1 MKYFLKCLY
10 NFANFKGRARRK
22 EFWYF
27 VLYSG
32 IIIALWNLAWI
43 WFSNSISPKTV
54 NQYLQE
60 HIGVDALFVYPIVYV
75 LLVFPFVMVISRRVN
90 DTGIPFHV
98 FMKRIW
104 FIIGML
110 AIIAVLITKA
120 LSFFGNGDEIDFEA
134 LVVRFAIPILL
145 VPFCY
150 FFYCMVK
157 KGTPGDNPYGPDPRI
172 DDPIENARKIQRMD
186 DGNLESHSSDN
197 DFDPFAPKR

>member
-1 MKYFLKCLY
+1 MKYFLKCLC

-43 WFSNSISPKTV
+43 WFANSISPQTV
-54 NQYLQE
+54 NQYLQA
-60 HIGVDALFVYPIVYV
+60 HIGVDALFVYPIIYV
-75 LLVFPFVMVISRRVN
+75 ILVFPFVMVISRRVN

-104 FIIGML
+104 CIIGML

-120 LSFFGNGDEIDFEA
+120 LSFFGNGDEIDFEV
-134 LVVRFAIPILL
+134 LVERFAIL
-145 VPFCY
+145 
-150 FFYCMVK
+150 FYCMVK

-172 DDPIENARKIQRMD
+172 DDPIENARKIPRMD
-186 DGNLESHSSDN
+186 DGDSESHSLDN
-197 DFDPFAPKR
+197 DSDPFAPKR

>member
-1 MKYFLKCLY
+1 MKYFLKCIC

-32 IIIALWNLAWI
+32 IIIALWNVAWVC
-43 WFSNSISPKTV
+43 FSNSISPQTV
-54 NQYLQE
+54 NQYLQV
-60 HIGVDALFVYPIVYV
+60 HIGVDALFVYPIVYA

-110 AIIAVLITKA
+110 AIIAVLITKG
-120 LSFFGNGDEIDFEA
+120 LSFLGYDDIDFEV
-134 LVVRFAIPILL
+134 LVVRYAIPILI
-145 VPFCY
+145 VPLCY
-150 FFYCMVK
+150 FLYCMLK
-157 KGTPGDNPYGPDPRI
+157 KGTPGNNPFGPDPRI
-172 DDPIENARKIQRMD
+172 DDPIENARKIPRMD
-186 DGNLESHSSDN
+186 DGDIDPSSLDN
-197 DFDPFAPKR
+197 DFDPFAPKQ

>member
-22 EFWYF
+22 EFWFF
-27 VLYSG
+27 VLYSV

-43 WFSNSISPKTV
+43 WFSNSISPQTV

-60 HIGVDALFVYPIVYV
+60 HIGVDALFVYPLVYA
-75 LLVFPFVMVISRRVN
+75 LLVFPFVMVVSRRVN

-110 AIIAVLITKA
+110 AIIAVLIAKG
-120 LSFFGNGDEIDFEA
+120 LSFFGYNDIDFEV
-134 LVVRFAIPILL
+134 LIVRFAIPILL

-150 FFYCMVK
+150 FLYCMVK

-172 DDPIENARKIQRMD
+172 NDPIENARMIPRMD
-186 DGNLESHSSDN
+186 DDYIDPSSLDN
-197 DFDPFAPKR
+197 DSDPFAPKR

>member
-27 VLYSG
+27 VLYSV

-43 WFSNSISPKTV
+43 WFANSISPKTV

-60 HIGVDALFVYPIVYV
+60 HFGVDALFVYPIIYV

-98 FMKRIW
+98 FMNRIW
-104 FIIGML
+104 FLIGML
-110 AIIAVLITKA
+110 AIITVVITKG
-120 LSFFGNGDEIDFEA
+120 LSFFGYDDIDFEV
-134 LVVRFAIPILL
+134 LIVRFAIPLII
-145 VPFCY
+145 VPLCY
-150 FFYCMVK
+150 FLYCMLK
-157 KGTPGDNPYGPDPRI
+157 KGTPGDNQYGPDPRI
-172 DDPIENARKIQRMD
+172 DNPIENSGKIARMD
-186 DGNLESHSSDN
+186 DDYIDPSSLDN
-197 DFDPFAPKR
+197 DSDPFAPKR

>member
-1 MKYFLKCLY
+1 MKYFLKCLC

-27 VLYSG
+27 VLFSG

-43 WFSNSISPKTV
+43 WFANSISPKTV
-54 NQYLQE
+54 NQYLLE

-104 FIIGML
+104 CIIGML
-110 AIIAVLITKA
+110 AIIAVLIAKA
-120 LSFFGNGDEIDFEA
+120 LSFFGNGDEIDFEL
-134 LVVRFAIPILL
+134 LVERYAIPILI
-145 VPFCY
+145 VPLCY
-150 FFYCMVK
+150 FFYCMAK
-157 KGTPGDNPYGPDPRI
+157 KGTPGDNQYGPDPRI
-172 DDPIENARKIQRMD
+172 DNPIENSGKIPRMED
-186 DGNLESHSSDN
+186 DYIDPSSLDN
-197 DFDPFAPKR
+197 DSDPFAPKR

>member
-1 MKYFLKCLY
+1 MKYFLKCLC

-27 VLYSG
+27 VLYSV
-32 IIIALWNLAWI
+32 IIIALWNVVWI
-43 WFSNSISPKTV
+43 WFANSISPLTV

-60 HIGVDALFVYPIVYV
+60 HIGVDALFVYPLVYV
-75 LLVFPFVMVISRRVN
+75 FLLFPFVMVVSRRVN

-104 FIIGML
+104 CIIGML
-110 AIIAVLITKA
+110 AIIAVLITKG
-120 LSFFGNGDEIDFEA
+120 LSFFGYDDIDFEA
-134 LVVRFAIPILL
+134 LVVRYAIPILL

-150 FFYCMVK
+150 FLYCMAK

-172 DDPIENARKIQRMD
+172 NDPIENARKIPRMD
-186 DGNLESHSSDN
+186 EDYIDPSSLDK
-197 DFDPFAPKR
+197 DFDSFAPKR

>member
-22 EFWYF
+22 EFWFF
-27 VLYSG
+27 VLYSV

-43 WFSNSISPKTV
+43 WFSNSISPQTV

-60 HIGVDALFVYPIVYV
+60 HIGVDALFVYPIVYA
-75 LLVFPFVMVISRRVN
+75 LLVFPFVMVVSRRVN

-110 AIIAVLITKA
+110 AIIAVLIAKG
-120 LSFFGNGDEIDFEA
+120 LSFFGYNDIDFEV
-134 LVVRFAIPILL
+134 LIVRFAIPILL

-150 FFYCMVK
+150 FLYCMVK

-172 DDPIENARKIQRMD
+172 NDPIENARMIPRMD
-186 DGNLESHSSDN
+186 DDYIDPSSLDN
-197 DFDPFAPKR
+197 DSDPFAPKR

>member
-32 IIIALWNLAWI
+32 IIIALWNVAWI
-43 WFSNSISPKTV
+43 WFANSISPQTV
-54 NQYLQE
+54 NQYLRE

-98 FMKRIW
+98 FMNRIW
-104 FIIGML
+104 FIIGVL
-110 AIIAVLITKA
+110 AIIVVIISYVL
-120 LSFFGNGDEIDFEA
+120 SRGNNDIDYER
-134 LVVRFAIPILL
+134 LVERYAIPLL
-145 VPFCY
+145 IVPFCY
-150 FFYCMVK
+150 FLYFMLK

-172 DDPIENARKIQRMD
+172 DNPTENARKISRMD
-186 DGNLESHSSDN
+186 EDYIDPSSLDK
-197 DFDPFAPKR
+197 DFDSFAPKR

>member
-1 MKYFLKCLY
+1 MKYFLKCLC

-32 IIIALWNLAWI
+32 IIIALWNIGWI
-43 WFSNSISPKTV
+43 WFSNSICPKTV

-60 HIGVDALFVYPIVYV
+60 HIGVDALFVYPIVYLF
-75 LLVFPFVMVISRRVN
+75 LLFPFVMVVSRRLN

-98 FMKRIW
+98 FMNRIW
-104 FIIGML
+104 FLIGML

-120 LSFFGNGDEIDFEA
+120 LLFFGNDDIDFED
-134 LVVRFAIPILL
+134 LVVRYAIPILL

-150 FFYCMVK
+150 FLYCMVK

-172 DDPIENARKIQRMD
+172 DDAIENARKIPQMD
-186 DGNLESHSSDN
+186 DDDNESSSSDN
-197 DFDPFAPKR
+197 DSDPFAPKR

>member
-1 MKYFLKCLY
+1 MKYFLKCLC

-27 VLYSG
+27 VLYSV
-32 IIIALWNLAWI
+32 IIIALWNVVWI
-43 WFSNSISPKTV
+43 WFANSISPLTV

-60 HIGVDALFVYPIVYV
+60 HIGVDALFVYPLVYV
-75 LLVFPFVMVISRRVN
+75 FLLFPFVMVVSRRVN

-104 FIIGML
+104 CIIGML
-110 AIIAVLITKA
+110 AIIAVLTAKA
-120 LSFFGNGDEIDFEA
+120 VAFFRNDNDIDFEV
-134 LVVRFAIPILL
+134 LIGRYAIPLL
-145 VPFCY
+145 IVPLCY

-172 DDPIENARKIQRMD
+172 NDPIENARKIPRMD
-186 DGNLESHSSDN
+186 GGDSEPHSSDK
-197 DFDPFAPKR
+197 DSDPFAPKR

>member
-1 MKYFLKCLY
+1 MKYFLKCLC

-27 VLYSG
+27 VLYSC

-43 WFSNSISPKTV
+43 WFANSISPKTV

-60 HIGVDALFVYPIVYV
+60 HIGVDALFVYPIVYA
-75 LLVFPFVMVISRRVN
+75 LLVFPFVMVISRRIN

-104 FIIGML
+104 CIIGML

-120 LSFFGNGDEIDFEA
+120 LSFFGNGDEIDFEL
-134 LVVRFAIPILL
+134 LVERYAIPILI
-145 VPFCY
+145 VPLCY
-150 FFYCMVK
+150 FLYCMAK

-172 DDPIENARKIQRMD
+172 NDPIENARKIPRMD
-186 DGNLESHSSDN
+186 DGDSESHSSDK
-197 DFDPFAPKR
+197 DFDPFAPK